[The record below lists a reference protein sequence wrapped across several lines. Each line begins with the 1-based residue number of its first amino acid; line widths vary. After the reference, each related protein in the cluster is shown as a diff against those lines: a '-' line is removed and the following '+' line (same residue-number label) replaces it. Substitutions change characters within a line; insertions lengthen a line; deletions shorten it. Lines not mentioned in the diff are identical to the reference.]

1 MTADILGPDSGSV
14 ARRSA
19 LSTAEAGRTAALA
32 SACERDLRKSVAEF
46 TASSPGAPPLFP
58 DPPIGPGVYSGV
70 ALANA
75 FGSPGRTA
83 AALSVANRTSLW
95 IFALDLRIDHQ
106 AGGRE
111 EIDRIVADCMSV
123 ADGADAEG
131 TDPLA
136 RYLAGWLR
144 DELAPAAFPRWHDV
158 WRDELRRMLGA
169 MVREWDWKSSLSAD
183 RTGLPSLQEYLDNAD
198 NFGSAWVNTAHWI
211 HTGDPDTLDHL
222 ETLRRLS
229 REVQK
234 ILRLLND
241 LATHQRDRDWGD
253 LNALMLGVDA
263 PALQEHITV
272 LTRDTLRSLAEH
284 ARHAPEAVTY
294 LERQI
299 AWSTGFYGHGAD
311 YWDPM
316 PQ

>member
-1 MTADILGPDSGSV
+1 MTADVVGSGSGEV
-14 ARRSA
+14 AQRSA
-19 LSTAEAGRTAALA
+19 LSALEAGRTAALA

-46 TASSPGAPPLFP
+46 KALFPGPPELFP
-58 DPPIGPGVYSGV
+58 DPPIGAGVYSGV

-75 FGSPGRTA
+75 FGSPGSTA
-83 AALSVANRTSLW
+83 DALSVANRTSLW

-123 ADGADAEG
+123 ADGADG

-144 DELAPAAFPRWHDV
+144 DELATAAFPRWHHL
-158 WRDELRRMLGA
+158 WREELQRMLDS
-169 MVREWDWKSSLSAD
+169 MVREWDWKTSLSAD
-183 RTGLPSLQEYLDNAD
+183 RTDLPSLQEYLDNAD

-211 HTGDPDTLDHL
+211 YTGGPDTLDHL
-222 ETLRRLS
+222 EILRPLS

-241 LATHQRDRDWGD
+241 LATHQRDREWGD
-253 LNALMLGVDA
+253 LNALMLGVDV
-263 PALQEHITV
+263 PTLQQHITA
-272 LTRDTLRSLAEH
+272 LTRDTLQLLAEH
-284 ARHAPEAVTY
+284 AHQAPEAAAY